1 LATTIPVDRQV
12 YAFSDG
18 MVAAAYAAPGET
30 LVFEAQDALGGQ
42 VKTSGDVLAGL
53 DFTRINPA
61 TGPVYVE
68 GAEPGDTLVVRVL
81 SIEPADSGAIVTGP
95 GLGVLGDET
104 ERHAT
109 RILPVEDG
117 AVVFGDLRLPARPM
131 IGVIGVAPSEGSYPT
146 GTAHRHGGNMDTK
159 EIVKGCTVYLTV
171 AQPGALLALGDVHAV
186 MGDGEVCVSA
196 CEVDARVTVEIDVIK
211 GRQAEWPIV
220 EIDDAILI
228 LVSLPTIQEALE
240 EATRQAVRL
249 LQAARGLSHE
259 DAYMLAS
266 LAVDVG
272 VSQLV
277 DPNKTAKA
285 RILSAV
291 LGKPVSELL

>member
-1 LATTIPVDRQV
+1 MKTIPVDLQV

-18 MVAAAYAAPGET
+18 MAAAVHAAPGER

-42 VKTSGDVLAGL
+42 VKTADDVLTEL
-53 DFTRINPA
+53 DFSRINPA
-61 TGPVYVE
+61 TGPVFVD
-68 GAEPGDTLVVRVL
+68 GAEPGDTLVVRVV
-81 SIEPADSGAIVTGP
+81 SIEPADVGAIVTGP
-95 GLGVLGDET
+95 GMGVLGDET
-104 ERHAT
+104 PRHAT

-117 AVVFGDLRLPARPM
+117 AVVFDDLRLPARPM

-159 EIVKGCTVYLTV
+159 EIVEGCTVYFPV
-171 AQPGALLALGDVHAV
+171 AQAGALLALGDVHAV

-196 CEVDARVTVEIDVIK
+196 CEVDARITVEIDVIK
-211 GRQAEWPIV
+211 GRTAEWPIV
-220 EIDDAILI
+220 ELDDAVYV

-240 EATRQAVRL
+240 EATRQAVKL
-249 LQAARGLSHE
+249 LQAGRGLSHE

-266 LAVDVG
+266 LAVDIG

-285 RILSAV
+285 RIPTAV
-291 LGKPVSELL
+291 LGKPVTELL

>member
-1 LATTIPVDRQV
+1 MATTIPGDRHV
-12 YAFSDG
+12 YGFSDT
-18 MVAAAYAAPGET
+18 MRPVAHAALGER

-42 VKTSGDVLAGL
+42 VKTADDVLAEL
-53 DFTRINPA
+53 DFSRINPA
-61 TGPVYVE
+61 TGPVYVD
-68 GAEPGDTLVVRVL
+68 GAEPGDTLVVRVV
-81 SIEPADSGAIVTGP
+81 SIEPADS
-95 GLGVLGDET
+95 ET

-109 RILPVEDG
+109 RILPVESD
-117 AVVFGDLRLPARPM
+117 AVVFDDLRLPARPM
-131 IGVIGVAPSEGSYPT
+131 IGVIGVAPSEGNHPT

-159 EIVKGCTVYLTV
+159 EIVEGCTVHFPV

-228 LVSLPTIQEALE
+228 LVSLPTIDEALE
-240 EATRQAVRL
+240 EATRQAVKL
-249 LQAARGLSHE
+249 LRAARGSSHE

-266 LAVDVG
+266 LAVDLG
-272 VSQLV
+272 ISQLV

-285 RILSAV
+285 RIPKTV
-291 LGKPVSELL
+291 LGKSLRELL